1 MAVMAIVDADS
12 DLRSVLA
19 GFFRNLGHEVEVA
32 EDGLEA
38 VRMIHA
44 KNYDIVIADTALSGK
59 DGLEVLKEARKMC
72 PDCGFILT
80 GDSGK
85 GDVPVQALELGAS
98 DFLRKPFAIPEM
110 EMRVR
115 KVLRMR
121 SLSREIQYLRH
132 TQDIIY
138 RVKDVIG
145 ESEGIQQ
152 VLRQVK
158 SLSDHSE
165 PVLIKGETGSGR
177 QLIAGAI
184 HFNGHRSE
192 FGFIRVSSAIRNPD
206 HLKSDLFGHV
216 KNAYPG
222 ATAARVG
229 RIEQANGG
237 TIFVEEIAE
246 MPSDLQARILEFIKT
261 GCFRRFG
268 GAREISVDVRFIAS
282 TGRDLEVEAQKGH
295 FLPELAEA
303 LEKSVVTVP
312 PLRDRKEDI
321 GLLARYFLDRLRI
334 ELDSG
339 RAAVLSEKAMEKL
352 MAYDWP
358 GNIRELKNV
367 LERALFT
374 SGRDV
379 LEPSDIQLPEGVMD
393 MPQWG
398 FTDRK
403 LKDLEKEAVVQALE
417 KADYIQKD
425 AAKLLGISK
434 RVMHYKIQQ
443 FGIRHPRWIR
453 NR

>member
-1 MAVMAIVDADS
+1 MAVMLIVDVDS
-12 DLRSVLA
+12 DLRRLLA
-19 GFFRNLGHEVEVA
+19 GVFQNLGHEVELA
-32 EDGLEA
+32 EDGMEA
-38 VRMIHA
+38 ARMIHA
-44 KNYDIVIADTALSGK
+44 RNYDIVIADIAISGK
-59 DGLEVLKEARKMC
+59 DGLEVLKEVRRMC
-72 PDCGFILT
+72 PDCGMILMST
-80 GDSGK
+80 GGPV
-85 GDVPVQALELGAS
+85 DVPVQAFELGAS
-98 DFLRKPFAIPEM
+98 DFIHKPFAIPEM

-115 KVLRMR
+115 KALRMR

-132 TQDIIY
+132 TQDVIY
-138 RVKDVIG
+138 RVKDIIG
-145 ESEGIQQ
+145 QSEANQQ
-152 VLRQVK
+152 VLRQVR
-158 SLSDHSE
+158 SFSDNSE

-177 QLIAGAI
+177 QLIGGAI
-184 HFNGHRSE
+184 HFNGPRSE
-192 FGFIRVSSAIRNPD
+192 YGFIRVSSAIRNPD

-222 ATAARVG
+222 ATSARVG
-229 RIEQANGG
+229 RIEQSNGG
-237 TIFVEEIAE
+237 TIFLEEIAE
-246 MPSDLQARILEFIKT
+246 MPSDLQARILEFMKT
-261 GCFRRFG
+261 GRFKRFG
-268 GAREISVDVRFIAS
+268 GTREISVDVRVIAS
-282 TGRDLEVEAQKGH
+282 TGRDLEVEARKGH

-303 LEKSVVTVP
+303 LEKNVATVP

-352 MAYDWP
+352 MNYDWP

-374 SGRDV
+374 SGKDV
-379 LEPSDIQLPEGVMD
+379 LEPTDIQLPEGEANMLH
-393 MPQWG
+393 WG
-398 FTDRK
+398 LADRK

-417 KADYIQKD
+417 KTGYVQKD